1 MWSRMYVTSYVLTRH
16 LWTYTIEFESVY
28 MCRTCIVR
36 SRTVRLL
43 SCYFVYTCLI
53 KGHSPTYGHAIL
65 FILAWSKDTV
75 QPMVML
81 FCLYLLDQRTR
92 SNLLTHCLLGISNV
106 IWIFRSDHI
115 RVYLQCC
122 CHLVKYTS
130 LLIIWQHWFRPWL
143 GTIRQQATSWASVCH
158 GSIPINGIT
167 RPQWVKGR
175 S

>member
-1 MWSRMYVTSYVLTRH
+1 MVAWCRRATNLYRDRRRSGSMSLNDVTKPQCARERMW
-16 LWTYTIEFESVY
+16 
-28 MCRTCIVR
+28 
-36 SRTVRLL
+36 RLMSLHDIYGPIQL
-43 SCYFVYTCLI
+43 SLNLYTCVVHVSLD
-53 KGHSPTYGHAIL
+53 HVRFDLCHAIL

-81 FCLYLLDQRTR
+81 FCVYLLDQRTQ

-115 RVYLQCC
+115 RVHLQCC

-143 GTIRQQATSWASVCH
+143 GTIRQQATPGPVFA
-158 GSIPINGIT
+158 T
-167 RPQWVKGR
+167 DLYQ
-175 S
+175 